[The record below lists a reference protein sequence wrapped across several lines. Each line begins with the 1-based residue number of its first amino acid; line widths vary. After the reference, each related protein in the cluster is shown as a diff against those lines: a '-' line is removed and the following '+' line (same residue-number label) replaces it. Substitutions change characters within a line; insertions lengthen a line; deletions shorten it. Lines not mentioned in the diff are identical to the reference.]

1 MANGA
6 TGRWRRHWAGTT
18 EWVLEEEPGPLL
30 PCSTVGDNEV
40 ELGAFDP
47 KTARNDSRCQADG
60 LVQVASVVDHMVPVT
75 GPDDSTFFEP
85 RRIKRCAPPP

>member
-6 TGRWRRHWAGTT
+6 TGRWRRLWAGTT
-18 EWVLEEEPGPLL
+18 EWVLGEEPGRY
-30 PCSTVGDNEV
+30 
-40 ELGAFDP
+40 F
-47 KTARNDSRCQADG
+47 RDSRCQADG